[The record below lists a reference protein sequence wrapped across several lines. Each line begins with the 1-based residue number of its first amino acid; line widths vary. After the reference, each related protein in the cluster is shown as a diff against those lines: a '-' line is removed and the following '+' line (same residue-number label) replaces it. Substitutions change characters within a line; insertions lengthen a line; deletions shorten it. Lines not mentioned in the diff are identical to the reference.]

1 MDGELWFY
9 AVAVGRT
16 TGVFTSW
23 NRAQTATRRYPG
35 AKFRKFLTLAEAER
49 FLDVHG
55 VVSVGTMGR
64 LDGDTGRVYA
74 VAVGRR
80 TGIFTDWNEAKRQTL
95 GYSGASVK
103 GFPCYA
109 DAAAFLD
116 RHQWRPIPELQD
128 YRASTGFLTNSAT
141 VNSPEPKQLANT
153 DVKGSTAEPVCQ
165 VSQKRERNEDQ
176 ETQDANASRP
186 TQRRRIVRDSQ
197 VLGPEFEAFCYGR
210 AISNPYGSA
219 AAAGFACVFPNHPE
233 WDIARKLDDLY
244 MLHPSNNGATY
255 AAVLEAVKRA
265 SRGDPSQ
272 TVDMCIFTDCRPVV
286 NVMESCRHRWQLLG
300 CYGEMATHRD
310 LIERILEEKGDR
322 RIKWQYVR
330 ARTGGGDWA
339 SKWSD
344 IADVRA
350 EDAAYSRCGGRAGG
364 RQSQRKEQLND
375 MYLLFV

>member
-23 NRAQTATRRYPG
+23 NHAQTATRRYPG

-55 VVSVGTMGR
+55 VISDVSVRR
-64 LDGDTGRVYA
+64 LDGDTERVYA

-80 TGIFTDWNEAKRQTL
+80 TGIFTDLNEAKRQTH
-95 GYSGASVK
+95 GYSGASMK
-103 GFPCYA
+103 RFPCYA
-109 DAAAFLD
+109 DAADFLD
-116 RHQWRPIPELQD
+116 RHQWRPTPELQD
-128 YRASTGFLTNSAT
+128 YRASTGFLANNDTL
-141 VNSPEPKQLANT
+141 NSPEPKQLTNT
-153 DVKGSTAEPVCQ
+153 DVKGDTAEPVRQ

-176 ETQDANASRP
+176 ETQNANASRP
-186 TQRRRIVRDSQ
+186 TQRRRVVRDSQ
-197 VLGPEFEAFCYGR
+197 ALGTEFKAFCYGR
-210 AISNPYGSA
+210 VFSNPDGSDV
-219 AAAGFACVFPNHPE
+219 AAGFACVFPNHPE
-233 WDIARKLDDLY
+233 WDIARKLSDLC
-244 MLHPSNNGATY
+244 MLYPSNNGATY

-265 SRGDPSQ
+265 SRENPSQ
-272 TVDMCIFTDCRPVV
+272 TVDMCIFTDCKPVV
-286 NVMESCRHRWQLLG
+286 NVMERCRHRWQLLG
-300 CYGEMATHRD
+300 CYGETATNLD

-330 ARTGGGDWA
+330 SRTGGGDWA

-350 EDAAYSRCGGRAGG
+350 EDAAYSRYGGAEREAKSAKG
-364 RQSQRKEQLND
+364 EN
-375 MYLLFV
+375 